1 MGVIAYTSFTV
12 AIVEIKEAIFPSG
25 NGSITAHI
33 QIKQNKD
40 DEIRITGSVQ
50 GLPPTDSFRYGF
62 HIHEHSILDND
73 CDTCGSHFNPLNSTH
88 GAPGAIDGMIHFYI
102 FK

>member
-12 AIVEIKEAIFPSG
+12 AIVEIKEGIFSSG
-25 NGSITAHI
+25 NESITAHI
-33 QIKQNKD
+33 QIRQNKD

-50 GLPPTDSFRYGF
+50 GLPPTESLRYGF

-73 CDTCGSHFNPLNSTH
+73 CDTCGTHFNPLN
-88 GAPGAIDGMIHFYI
+88 
-102 FK
+102 